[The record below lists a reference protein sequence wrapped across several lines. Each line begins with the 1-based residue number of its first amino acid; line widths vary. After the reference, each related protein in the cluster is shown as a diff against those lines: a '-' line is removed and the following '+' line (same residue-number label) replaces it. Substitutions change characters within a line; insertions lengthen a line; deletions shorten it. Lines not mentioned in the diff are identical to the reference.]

1 MCCVYVVLF
10 FRSLIELCCISKS
23 CMKILQN
30 VCFCVL
36 LKKGIWVWKSARI
49 KGIIQVQHKL
59 RSFDNP
65 CGIMLV
71 NIHIFSYLLVV
82 PGQLWLQR
90 CCEGFLALAYSMQLL
105 GCCGLLRDGYVA
117 L

>member
-1 MCCVYVVLF
+1 
-10 FRSLIELCCISKS
+10 
-23 CMKILQN
+23 MKMLQN
-30 VCFCVL
+30 VFFCVL
-36 LKKGIWVWKSARI
+36 LKKRIWVWKSARI

-59 RSFDNP
+59 SSFDNP
-65 CGIMLV
+65 YGIMLV

-82 PGQLWLQR
+82 PGQLQR
-90 CCEGFLALAYSMQLL
+90 CSECFLALAYSMQLL